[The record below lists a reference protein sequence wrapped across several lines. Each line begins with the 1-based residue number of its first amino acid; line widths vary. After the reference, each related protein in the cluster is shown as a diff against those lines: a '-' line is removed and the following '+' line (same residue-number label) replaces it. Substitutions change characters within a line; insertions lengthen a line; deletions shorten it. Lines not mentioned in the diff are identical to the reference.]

1 MSLTTRGV
9 SAVWGLLLVIFPQT
23 LSPKRCPACPK
34 CDRAGAA
41 FLAAFFKHTE
51 EDRCIKPR
59 MISVANSLA
68 LAWATA
74 VPGASTTRLS
84 NEHFFVARRNTFGL
98 RVLLQVEMQPCLFG
112 ADNARRPDHAMV
124 CNGMQPNE
132 TEGNVMQQSLGSRLP
147 LYKTRLMLSISKCKV
162 DLNIT
167 YGLK

>member
-1 MSLTTRGV
+1 MHQASYDQR
-9 SAVWGLLLVIFPQT
+9 SQQPCFGLGHSGAGSIHDSSQQ
-23 LSPKRCPACPK
+23 
-34 CDRAGAA
+34 RA
-41 FLAAFFKHTE
+41 
-51 EDRCIKPR
+51 
-59 MISVANSLA
+59 
-68 LAWATA
+68 
-74 VPGASTTRLS
+74 
-84 NEHFFVARRNTFGL
+84 FFVARRNTFGL